1 MANRNATPNYTFE
14 QWRVEFN
21 NLSDD
26 LGDFNTGIIG
36 SVPSGTNTHVTAE
49 NAVRELIQDIDS
61 IIDGT
66 HQFTGDITFQSDVSI
81 VGDLSIDGNITI
93 GNQDTD
99 TLNIV
104 ADLGSNLIPDV
115 DNNYDIGSSSKGW
128 RNLFVDT
135 EATLASAKISD
146 LTSQRVVLA
155 GTAGEL
161 EDSAN
166 LTFDGSVLTTDNL
179 SAVVS
184 ATLASAQVS
193 DLTNQRVVLA
203 GTAGELEDSAN
214 LTFDGTLLT
223 TTNLSVTTNT
233 TLASAQVSD
242 LTDGRVV
249 LVGASGEL
257 QDSSD
262 FTYLG
267 STFNSTNLNVNTEA
281 ILASAKVSDLTPNR
295 IVLAGTSGE
304 LEDDATFVF
313 DGSTFYIGFNS
324 EFTVDVASGNT
335 QVKGTLDVDGQGTI
349 SSLNVQDLTNNHIVL
364 SGLNGEL
371 EEDANFTFDGT
382 TFNIG
387 SAGEF
392 TVDVASG
399 NTFINGT
406 LETNGQATLATAV
419 VENLTSGRIVLAG
432 TSSALED
439 NTNLTFDGTTLSV
452 TGDISAQDLYASNI
466 AYLQGTT
473 GSTSTSTGALVVSGG
488 TGIAENLYV
497 GGNINATGSVNASS
511 FDLSSGETLATTGF
525 SIAISVALG

>member
-335 QVKGTLDVDGQGTI
+335 QVKGTLDVDGQ
-349 SSLNVQDLTNNHIVL
+349 
-364 SGLNGEL
+364 
-371 EEDANFTFDGT
+371 
-382 TFNIG
+382 
-387 SAGEF
+387 
-392 TVDVASG
+392 
-399 NTFINGT
+399 
-406 LETNGQATLATAV
+406 ATLATAV

-439 NTNLTFDGTTLSV
+439 NTNLTFDGTTLTV
-452 TGDISAQDLYASNI
+452 TGDISAQDLYSSNI

-497 GGNINATGSVNASS
+497 GGNIDATGSVNASS
-511 FDLSSGETLATTGF
+511 FDLSSGESLATTGF

>member
-1 MANRNATPNYTFE
+1 MAIHNIPASSTFE
-14 QWRVEFN
+14 EWRVDYN
-21 NLSDD
+21 SLSVD
-26 LGDFNTGIIG
+26 LGDFNAGVTGSIASG
-36 SVPSGTNTHVTAE
+36 SATHTTAE
-49 NAVRELIQDIDS
+49 NAVESLVVDINS
-61 IIDGT
+61 ILDGT
-66 HQFTGDITFQSDVSI
+66 HQFTGEVTFQSNVNI
-81 VGDLSIDGNITI
+81 NGDLTLDGNITI
-93 GNQDTD
+93 GDQTSD
-99 TLNIV
+99 TLTIT
-104 ADLGSNLIPDV
+104 AGLDSNLIPDAT
-115 DNNYDIGSSSKGW
+115 NTYDIGSSLKGW
-128 RNLFVDT
+128 RNLFVTT
-135 EATLASAKISD
+135 EAT
-146 LTSQRVVLA
+146 
-155 GTAGEL
+155 
-161 EDSAN
+161 
-166 LTFDGSVLTTDNL
+166 
-179 SAVVS
+179 
-184 ATLASAQVS
+184 
-193 DLTNQRVVLA
+193 
-203 GTAGELEDSAN
+203 
-214 LTFDGTLLT
+214 
-223 TTNLSVTTNT
+223 
-233 TLASAQVSD
+233 
-242 LTDGRVV
+242 
-249 LVGASGEL
+249 
-257 QDSSD
+257 
-262 FTYLG
+262 
-267 STFNSTNLNVNTEA
+267 
-281 ILASAKVSDLTPNR
+281 LASAKVSDLTSDR
-295 IVLAGTSGE
+295 IVLAGVDGA
-304 LEDDATFVF
+304 LEDDINFTF
-313 DGSTFYIGFNS
+313 DGTTLNIGSTG

-439 NTNLTFDGTTLSV
+439 NTNLTFDGTTLTV
-452 TGDISAQDLYASNI
+452 TGDISAQDLYSSNI

-497 GGNINATGSVNASS
+497 GGDINATGSVNASS